1 MHSYNT
7 VTEAIPDLIARGY
20 TRDFNVRPFTECFV
34 CNKTGNTLSPDEFV
48 IDEVFRFEGMTDPAD
63 EMILYAI
70 SSDQLRT
77 KGILLNGYGMYAE
90 PAITNIIKNLST
102 LHQA

>member
-7 VTEAIPDLIARGY
+7 VTEAIADLVARGY
-20 TRDFNVRPFTECFV
+20 TRDFNILPDNECLV
-34 CNKTGNTLSPDEFV
+34 CNKTGSTLSPDDFV

-70 SSDQLRT
+70 SSDRLHT
-77 KGILLNGYGMYAE
+77 KGLLLNGYGMYAE
-90 PAITNIIKNLST
+90 PAIGSIIKKLST
-102 LHQA
+102 NQ